1 VVHPYYFL
9 VMLKLRIS
17 FSMALDF
24 CKAFDN
30 KNGELGLATESGAGE
45 RKTTKRFFFV
55 KNVVHLEKGRKCQK
69 NQKR

>member
-1 VVHPYYFL
+1 
-9 VMLKLRIS
+9 
-17 FSMALDF
+17 MALDF